1 MRRTNLPARQ
11 FDLAQPRPWRHRL
24 PLPLDHLSRRPFE
37 PGIGQTALGSHA
49 LGSHGLGITGWDMRI
64 ELALSP
70 SIRDLR
76 LDLFRGL
83 ANWLMFLGHV
93 STSVLAWFS
102 FRNYGFSDGAD
113 LFVFISGYTSALVFG
128 RRMLEG
134 GFVFGTT
141 RLLRRVWQIYTAHI
155 LLFVF
160 YLASVHFLSRTFNAP
175 DLIHRFNVA
184 PLLNAPVEAVTQGL
198 LLRYKP
204 LNLDVLPLYVVLMGA
219 FSPVLWLMLRHRN
232 WVMLGSVGLY
242 LAARQF
248 GWNLPSYPSGVWYF
262 NPFAWQLLFVLG
274 AWLALGGAKTV
285 HFLVRSR
292 TVFVFSLAYLLFAAV
307 MTLAGLLPELQKLL
321 PPALFE
327 AFNPNDKTNLA
338 PYRFLHLAIVIVLG
352 VRFIPNDAAGLQS
365 AIWKPLI
372 KCGQQSLEVFAVGI
386 YLAFIG
392 YFILTTMSGGITAQL
407 LVGITGIAIM
417 TGVAYYRSWSKRV
430 ERAHVHG
437 SRPVAASDPATTP
450 LARRKSA

>member
-1 MRRTNLPARQ
+1 
-11 FDLAQPRPWRHRL
+11 
-24 PLPLDHLSRRPFE
+24 
-37 PGIGQTALGSHA
+37 
-49 LGSHGLGITGWDMRI
+49 MRI
-64 ELALSP
+64 ELALPP
-70 SIRDLR
+70 STRDLR

-141 RLLRRVWQIYTAHI
+141 RLLRRVWQIYAAHI
-155 LLFVF
+155 LLFIF
-160 YLASVHFLSRTFNAP
+160 YLASVHFLANSFNAP

-184 PLLNAPVEAVTQGL
+184 PLVNAPVEAITQGL

-219 FSPVLWLMLRHRN
+219 FPPVLWLMLRYRN
-232 WVMLGSVGLY
+232 WVMIGAVLLY

-285 HFLVRSR
+285 HFLVCSR
-292 TVFVFSLAYLLFAAV
+292 TVLVFSLAYLLFAAV
-307 MTLAGLLPELQKLL
+307 MTLAGLLPEIQKLL

-338 PYRFLHLAIVIVLG
+338 PYRFLHLGIVILLG
-352 VRFIPNDAAGLQS
+352 ARFIPIDAPGLQA

-386 YLAFIG
+386 YLSFVG
-392 YFILTTMSGGITAQL
+392 YFILTRTSDGIISQL
-407 LVGITGIAIM
+407 LVGTVGIAIM
-417 TGVAYYRSWSKRV
+417 TAVAYYRSWSKRV
-430 ERAHVHG
+430 EKAHAHASHPPLTMSTAVEPA
-437 SRPVAASDPATTP
+437 RPGEKAVAGVA
-450 LARRKSA
+450 

>member
-1 MRRTNLPARQ
+1 MKV
-11 FDLAQPRPWRHRL
+11 
-24 PLPLDHLSRRPFE
+24 
-37 PGIGQTALGSHA
+37 
-49 LGSHGLGITGWDMRI
+49 
-64 ELALSP
+64 ELALPP
-70 SIRDLR
+70 SERDLR

-128 RRMLEG
+128 RRMIED

-141 RLLRRVWQIYTAHI
+141 RLLRRVWQIYVAHI
-155 LLFVF
+155 LLFVI
-160 YLASVHFLSRTFNAP
+160 YLASVHFLGNRFNAP
-175 DLIHRFNVA
+175 DLIDRFNAA
-184 PLLNAPVEAVTQGL
+184 PLMNAPVETITQGL

-204 LNLDVLPLYVVLMGA
+204 LNLDVLPLYVVVMGA
-219 FSPVLWLMLRHRN
+219 FPPVLWLMLRHRN
-232 WVMLGSVGLY
+232 WVMLGSVLLY
-242 LAARQF
+242 FAARQF

-262 NPFAWQLLFVLG
+262 NPLAWQLLFVLG
-274 AWLALGGAKTV
+274 AWLALGGANTL

-292 TVFVFSLAYLLFAAV
+292 TALAFGLAYLLFAAV
-307 MTLAGLLPELQKLL
+307 MTLSGLIPQLKEMLPR
-321 PPALFE
+321 ALFE

-352 VRFIPNDAAGLQS
+352 ARFIPIDAPGLQA

-392 YFILTTMSGGITAQL
+392 YFILTATSDGIVAQL
-407 LVGITGIAIM
+407 LVGIAGIAIM
-417 TGVAYYRSWSKRV
+417 TAVAYYRSWSKRV
-430 ERAHVHG
+430 EKSAHVQPG
-437 SRPVAASDPATTP
+437 SPSLD
-450 LARRKSA
+450 KSHVTAGSAG